1 MAACTVIGAQD
12 MEEIADDVVLI
23 DVPPLDALDELQ
35 RAVVRGLRRP
45 GPGARARRP
54 VRDDRLQGLGATVAT
69 EIERILTPA
78 AVPGD
83 LTDRLIAIPGGADGY
98 DALIARYRA
107 PRWQIQLAALRS
119 RLCIVARADAV
130 TGPPREIALTL
141 ADELFGPLDGAND
154 RPGQGP
160 TRWLRWRD
168 RTWRESRIGAL
179 WVWTQPPTSDWAGT
193 VTMFSDGRA
202 AAFAIARSVRPAGA
216 KTRSA
221 PSPEAERAWLR
232 ESGRHS

>member
-1 MAACTVIGAQD
+1 
-12 MEEIADDVVLI
+12 MEDIADDVVLI
-23 DVPPLDALDELQ
+23 DVPALDELDELQ

-45 GPGARARRP
+45 GPGARSRRL
-54 VRDDRLQGLGATVAT
+54 VRDERLQGLGAAVAT

-83 LTDRLIAIPGGADGY
+83 LTERLIAIPDGADGF

-141 ADELFGPLDGAND
+141 ADELFGPLDGSSD

-168 RTWRESRIGAL
+168 RTWRESRIGEL
-179 WVWTQPPTSDWAGT
+179 WVWSQGPTSADWAGT
-193 VTMFSDGRA
+193 VTLFSDGRA

>member
-1 MAACTVIGAQD
+1 MAAGTVIGAHD
-12 MEEIADDVVLI
+12 MEAIAHDVVLI
-23 DVPPLDALDELQ
+23 DVPALDALDELQ
-35 RAVVRGLRRP
+35 RAVVRGLRWP
-45 GPGARARRP
+45 GSGGRARRLVP
-54 VRDDRLQGLGATVAT
+54 DERLRGLSAAVAT

-83 LTDRLIAIPGGADGY
+83 LTDRLIAIPGGADGF

-119 RLCIVARADAV
+119 RLCVAARADAV
-130 TGPPREIALTL
+130 TGAPREIALTL
-141 ADELFGPLDGAND
+141 ADELFRSAGGP
-154 RPGQGP
+154 PWP
-160 TRWLRWRD
+160 RWRD
-168 RTWRESRIGAL
+168 RTWHESRIGEL
-179 WVWTQPPTSDWAGT
+179 WVWSQGPTSVDWAGT

-216 KTRSA
+216 KTQSA